1 MIRRP
6 PRSTRTDTL
15 CPYTTLFRSAP
26 SAPSSRPT
34 PAPIARTPGER
45 DTVIPHSNIRK
56 RSAEHLRRSVD
67 TSAHVYASIEV
78 DYEAVERVR
87 RVQKGDWK
95 AEAGFS
101 LTYPPFISRAG
112 TDDITTTT
120 QTNPP

>member
-1 MIRRP
+1 MCIF
-6 PRSTRTDTL
+6 L
-15 CPYTTLFRSAP
+15 YFLFF
-26 SAPSSRPT
+26 SSRRRHTRCALVTGVQTCALPICPT

-87 RVQKGDWK
+87 RVQKGGWK
-95 AEAGFS
+95 AEEGFS
-101 LTYPPFISRAG
+101 LTYLPFKIGRAHV
-112 TDDITTTT
+112 
-120 QTNPP
+120 